1 MSPEQERRPVIL
13 VIENEEEI
21 RYGIERLLTATGYRV
36 DRAAN
41 EEEAVLSSSLHRPDL
56 ILMSPNL
63 DAVQILPVAR
73 RIRERAGLDDEIPVV
88 AFCVTGLDEGAETGV
103 GFNVYITWPD
113 NFNQLRALL
122 SRLLRNAAPP
132 G

>member
-1 MSPEQERRPVIL
+1 
-13 VIENEEEI
+13 
-21 RYGIERLLTATGYRV
+21 
-36 DRAAN
+36 
-41 EEEAVLSSSLHRPDL
+41 
-56 ILMSPNL
+56 MSPNL
-63 DAVQILPVAR
+63 DVVQILPVAR